1 MNRIISAS
9 NDTYITNKII
19 NNSFRATDANVG
31 DAGTLDLFKL
41 YNENIIAGESFP
53 KEYSR
58 LLIKFPLGDISY
70 MDQNKDIDINDPSFS
85 CKIKLHDIYGGQ
97 TTPAKFKL
105 ILFPLSQSFTEGRGR
120 DIVKFSDLDAVNF
133 VTASIQNGE
142 AILWN
147 QQGGNA
153 SGSLGS
159 ENIDIIVSGTLDSG
173 VGIIPLCVEQYFETG
188 KEDLEMDITT
198 IVSGTIAGLIPDNGF
213 LIAFSGSY
221 QENDKSYFVK
231 RFASRNATVNASR
244 PKLIVKFDD
253 SIQDYHEDFIFNVTS
268 SLYLLNYHYGNLSN
282 ILSGASGTELT
293 GNDCLKLKIESG
305 SFKEIFSVSQAKRG
319 RHALSGIYSSSF
331 SVSSFDNI
339 LYKEANLTGSITFN
353 EVWTNESETVTFL
366 SSSLVVKREN
376 RRTANTKNQN
386 NLLVSVLNVNDFYSQ
401 GERIKVRVFAEDR
414 GRPIKYVKSP
424 FEKKSQ
430 IFYEMHYRIK
440 DVYDGKILIDFDT
453 STNSTRLSTDSEG
466 MFFDIYTDSL
476 PKGRVYSFDFLIKRN
491 GINSII
497 KDAASKFKIV

>member
-1 MNRIISAS
+1 MYRIISAS

-41 YNENIIAGESFP
+41 YNENIISGEDYP

-58 LLIKFPLGDISY
+58 LLLKFPLGDISY
-70 MDQNKDIDINDPSFS
+70 MDQNKDIDISDPSFS
-85 CKIKLHDIYGGQ
+85 CKIKLHDVYGGQ
-97 TTPAKFKL
+97 TTPSKFKL

-147 QQGGNA
+147 EQGANA
-153 SGSLGS
+153 SGILGE
-159 ENIDIIVSGTLDSG
+159 ENIDIIVSGTLDSS
-173 VGIIPLCVEQYFETG
+173 VGLVPLCVEQYFETG
-188 KEDLEMDITT
+188 TEDLEMDVTK
-198 IVSGTIAGLIPDNGF
+198 IVSGTLAGLIPDNGF

-221 QENDKSYFVK
+221 QDNDKSYFVK

-244 PKLIVKFDD
+244 PKLVVRFND

-268 SLYLLNYHYGNLSN
+268 SLYLLNYHHGNLSN

-305 SFKEIFSVSQAKRG
+305 SFKKFFSVSQAKRG
-319 RHALSGIYSSSF
+319 RHSLAGIYSSSF
-331 SVSSFDNI
+331 SISSFESE
-339 LYKEANLTGSITFN
+339 LYNEANLTGSITFN

-386 NLLVSVLNVNDFYSQ
+386 NLLITVLNVNDFYSQ

-414 GRPIKYVKSP
+414 DRAITYVKSP

-430 IFYEMHYRIK
+430 IFHEMYYRIK

-453 STNSTRLSTDSEG
+453 ENNSTRLSTDSEG
-466 MFFDIYTDSL
+466 MFFDLYTDSL

-491 GINSII
+491 GVNSII
-497 KDAASKFKIV
+497 KDVASKFKVI